1 MSEES
6 LPEMDAGL
14 AVREDTATLRQH
26 RVVLVSWPQSQ
37 ADELASLL
45 PGGALPKRSR
55 LPALVLDTSV
65 VMEAQELAT
74 QLALLG
80 CGVVIVEHVGDAV
93 MSCSSHPAELSTG
106 KCSGC
111 GDAICPL
118 CRLEA
123 SGGAWCLSC
132 LRARRREAQWTRT
145 RQLFILFVL
154 VALFYQVQRLQERV
168 VTATGPIESVRVAVL
183 QFVPPQA
190 YHHPVVRGL
199 SGFNPEWKGPT
210 FQDIGAFFDDERR
223 RYTGSAGNAVTLSL
237 RGPWRGTPTS
247 PGLAEPDA
255 GWFDVV
261 LGAWNYRSFWNQLSE
276 DHGVDRSLWTARLF
290 VIYRAG
296 VGDFAA
302 ESRASDEE
310 RVAVAYVGLDDANPV
325 YAALTLAH
333 ELAHSIGATDK
344 YGAESR
350 AVFPE
355 GYVEPFASPLYP
367 QRFGELMAV
376 DVPIAHDL
384 EREPQGLDEVRVGYR
399 TAAELGWISHDVADA
414 FYMTGGPSPSDLLR
428 TGEDT
433 APATSMEE
441 PPAIEGFVE
450 GGIAPPQ
457 DLAESPRVESE
468 DVAGEE
474 GEEGGQ

>member
-1 MSEES
+1 M
-6 LPEMDAGL
+6 
-14 AVREDTATLRQH
+14 RQH
-26 RVVLVSWPQSQ
+26 RVVLVSWPPSQ
-37 ADELASLL
+37 ADELTALL
-45 PGGALPKRSR
+45 PDGILPQRSQ
-55 LPALVLDTSV
+55 LPALVLNTSAV
-65 VMEAQELAT
+65 EEAQDLAS
-74 QLALLG
+74 QLAIIG
-80 CGVVIVEHVGDAV
+80 CGVVIVQHVGDAV
-93 MSCSSHPAELSTG
+93 SSCSSHSAELSSG
-106 KCSGC
+106 SCRGCSS
-111 GDAICPL
+111 AICAL

-123 SGGAWCLSC
+123 NGGAWCSGC
-132 LRARRREAQWTRT
+132 LRDRRREAQWTRT

-154 VALFYQVQRLQERV
+154 VALFYQVQRLQQHV
-168 VTATGPIESVRVAVL
+168 VTATASIESIRVAVL

-199 SGFNPEWKGPT
+199 SGFNPEWEGPT
-210 FQDIGAFFDDERR
+210 FKDIGRFFDAERK
-223 RYTGSAGNAVTLSL
+223 RYTGRAGNAVTLSL

-247 PGLAEPDA
+247 PGLADPDA

-261 LGAWNYRSFWNQLSE
+261 LGAWNYRSFWNRLSE

-310 RVAVAYVGLDDANPV
+310 RVAVAYVGLDDSNPV

-333 ELAHSIGATDK
+333 ELAHAIGATDK
-344 YGAESR
+344 YGAEAR

-376 DVPIAHDL
+376 DVPIGNDL

-414 FYMTGGPSPSDLLR
+414 FYLTGGPSPSDLLR
-428 TGEDT
+428 AGEDT
-433 APATSMEE
+433 APVDAAEDALE
-441 PPAIEGFVE
+441 IEGFVE
-450 GGIAPPQ
+450 GAMAPPQ
-457 DLAESPRVESE
+457 APVDSPLEESQEVT
-468 DVAGEE
+468 GEE
-474 GEEGGQ
+474 VEAGGQ